1 MIYLKFFTSEDLP
14 GVSYTL
20 DENQLRFTASAEQAL
35 QSIEAREDDN
45 AFPVTIFDEGKPV
58 GFFVL
63 DFGKDKLE
71 LTDNVSSA
79 LIRSLFVNPQMQG
92 RGIGKTAML
101 KLDGFVRENFKDS
114 DELVLAVNQQN
125 ESAYHIYLKAG
136 YIYDGKTRIGRS
148 GPQYLMYKKL

>member
-1 MIYLKFFTSEDLP
+1 MIYLKFFTLEDLP

-35 QSIEAREDDN
+35 QSIEAREDDD

-71 LTDNVSSA
+71 LTDNARSA
-79 LIRSLFVNPQMQG
+79 LIRSLSVNPQMQG

-101 KLDGFVRENFKDS
+101 KLDGFVRENFKDC